1 MKTTISLRLA
11 GQILGI
17 TLGQIFQL
25 RAMDCKHYDPT
36 FPPMTGDTYDLDE
49 IMAWRAAR
57 RGSHNPPTVTPAVA
71 GGGIFK

>member
-17 TLGQIFQL
+17 TLGQISQL
-25 RAMDCKHYDPT
+25 RARDCKQYDPA
-36 FPPMTGDTYDLDE
+36 FPPMSGGTFDLDE

-71 GGGIFK
+71 GGGILK